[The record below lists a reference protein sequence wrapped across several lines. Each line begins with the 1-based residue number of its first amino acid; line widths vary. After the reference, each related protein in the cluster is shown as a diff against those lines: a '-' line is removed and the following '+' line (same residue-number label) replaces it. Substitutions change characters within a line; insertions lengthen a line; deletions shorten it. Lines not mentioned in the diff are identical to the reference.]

1 LALIYSGVSRLR
13 AGLYEAGILPNKR
26 LDGTVI
32 SVGNLTVGG
41 TGKTPMVLWIAEK
54 LIAEGHHPAILTR
67 GYKGGRQVDTH
78 GVALSDEVALLH
90 GRLDGK
96 AQLGVGKNRYQ
107 SGKTLAQHGA
117 RWFILDDGFQ
127 HLKLARDV
135 DIVLLD
141 SSDPFGGGRLLPAG
155 RLREPRAALERADI
169 VVITR
174 SDHAP
179 AVETLI
185 RRFTTAPIFYAWT
198 DLAQVLRAPAMDI
211 ELPPGCEGLKF
222 FAFCGI
228 GNPPAFFDD
237 LQRWKF
243 LLAGQRSFPDHH
255 RYSTADT
262 AQLEL
267 AAINAGADA
276 LICTEKDLFNLRD
289 AFPLALPVYV
299 CRIRLV
305 LPDAEGFW
313 RTILTMIERRQDMSA

>member
-1 LALIYSGVSRLR
+1 
-13 AGLYEAGILPNKR
+13 
-26 LDGTVI
+26 
-32 SVGNLTVGG
+32 
-41 TGKTPMVLWIAEK
+41 

-78 GVALSDEVALLH
+78 GVPLSDEVALLR
-90 GRLDGK
+90 GWLDGK
-96 AQLGVGKNRYQ
+96 VQLGVGKNRYQ
-107 SGKTLAQHGA
+107 SGKALAQHGA
-117 RWFILDDGFQ
+117 RWFVLDDGFQ

-141 SSDPFGGGRLLPAG
+141 SSDPFGGGRVLPAG
-155 RLREPRAALERADI
+155 RLREPRAALQRADI

-198 DLAQVLRAPAMDI
+198 DLARVLRAPAMDV
-211 ELPPGCEGLKF
+211 EMPPGCMALKF
-222 FAFCGI
+222 FAFCGV
-228 GNPPAFFDD
+228 GNPQAFFDD
-237 LQRWKF
+237 LHRWKF
-243 LLAGQRSFPDHH
+243 LLAGQQSFPDHH
-255 RYSTADT
+255 RYSTVDT

-289 AFPLALPVYV
+289 AFPLTLPVYV

-305 LPDAEGFW
+305 LPDADGFW
-313 RTILTMIERRQDMSA
+313 RTVLTMIERRQDVSA